1 MFENLTAAL
10 ARLGATP
17 IGNEL
22 AGVDA
27 EAMAF
32 LDGLKAHTAQHPEP
46 VFAVLR
52 RVRPILILKG
62 VAIVTRFDDVQE
74 VLSRDD
80 VFQVTYGEKM
90 RIVTGGND
98 FFLGMQDSPEYARD
112 VSHMRTVI
120 RGGDIPDRIVPFV
133 QKTAA

>member
-1 MFENLTAAL
+1 
-10 ARLGATP
+10 
-17 IGNEL
+17 
-22 AGVDA
+22 
-27 EAMAF
+27 MAF
-32 LDGLKAHTAQHPEP
+32 LDGLKAHLAQYPEP

-52 RVRPILILKG
+52 RVRPTLILKG
-62 VAIVTRFDDVQE
+62 VAIVTRFDHVQE

-112 VSHMRTVI
+112 VSHMRTVM
-120 RGGDIPDRIVPFV
+120 RREDIPDRIVPFV
-133 QKTAA
+133 QKTAAEWMW